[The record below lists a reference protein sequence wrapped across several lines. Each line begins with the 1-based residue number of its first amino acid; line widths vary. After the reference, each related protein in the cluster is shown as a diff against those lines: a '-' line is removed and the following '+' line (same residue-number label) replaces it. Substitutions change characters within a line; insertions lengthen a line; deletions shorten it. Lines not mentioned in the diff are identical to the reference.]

1 MQVNPYIIGRPIRSR
16 ESQFFFGREELFQF
30 IKDNLLQ
37 GKGGKGG
44 KVILLHGQRRIG
56 KTSLLLQIPKAL
68 PLEDFIFV
76 QFDLQGR
83 ENQSLGCILEELAEA
98 ITVGCKIEDE
108 INLPERKELEN
119 NQFIFASQFLSQV
132 YPALKDR
139 NLVLLLDEF
148 DVLDHRSR
156 KVGANQFFHFLQQ
169 IVEGQEKLFII
180 PVVGRRL
187 DELENFRLL
196 FKSAPHRKIGLLDK
210 DSAQQLI
217 TKPAKGKLVYSEDGI
232 QAILELSSGHPYCT
246 QLLCHAIFSRAR
258 DKGLS
263 LVKRND
269 VKAVIDKAI
278 ESGEAGLTW
287 FWDGLPDI
295 ERLVF
300 SAIAEA
306 QERGIN
312 GESWAL
318 LQEYGVVQQ
327 EPLLKAE
334 QALLTSGFLQTSTIA
349 EWGPYKVTIELV
361 RLWLVK
367 QHPLRQTLVLFLDM
381 ENPSLPALVQRAK
394 SLKAQQEA
402 QVLDP
407 QQVWS
412 LFVGKRFEI
421 LKILLSSLEEIFTS
435 DLQLTSTTKK
445 ILMLYT
451 QKTRQQQFLE
461 ACVAWVGQIAYL
473 ASFKAILNLLEEWER
488 QALLQ
493 QIGQIKFFQFL
504 ERQSNLLNKNAWK
517 LNKHEAEKVLFCFHE
532 SNLAQNLKLAL
543 TEQLQKFGFSELKL
557 ETLSERVTLGTH
569 QYIMQF
575 LAEEGDVAKDFA
587 NQWVLAIS
595 AQVWERQK
603 KHYQDQLA
611 WENLQTE
618 EKIHEFSRKE
628 NLKYQKI
635 SEYLYKQSQD
645 NPSDEYFTFKD
656 INIPIKA
663 KYADIDG
670 RQEFYLQDWAIEAL
684 ADPNKQ
690 DQVLF
695 VQGEPGQGRSLFCHI
710 FANWIRQ
717 NWHPILTPIWI
728 KLQDIRALEYNFAK
742 TLQTAL
748 SKWEFANN
756 DDHWLKDKNTRF
768 LFLLDCLDE
777 LITERQIEQGLEAFL
792 QQVGEFQRVCQL
804 NHEEAGH
811 RVLLIGSFSALQ
823 VLGLPL
829 IYERIIPNLE
839 RVQIQPLDREL
850 QQKWLEQWGK
860 LKGVGADEAG
870 KFEQFLNNRRELQS
884 LIKERLL
891 LFLLAA
897 MHHDRELE
905 DIEEI
910 FNQGI
915 SPEEAK
921 IQIYEKFLDWVLQ
934 NQLPNTVTK
943 ALLGKNKGNLTT
955 AQKNYLKR
963 ILQEA
968 GLCAIQSGGIR
979 AAIIMVE
986 ERLKNKGIA
995 LELIQK
1001 LQKLQK
1007 AKTYSTNLANF
1018 SIQPNSESRGK
1029 IQFNHKSFSEFLY
1042 ARRLQESLINW
1053 TQKWPERQEY
1063 LIPVNRMDWEIYDLL
1078 GFGGLTLEIVGYL
1091 RALLRKSQKFDS
1103 VSLFTRLED
1112 FYFRWVKGE
1121 FINNVFSET
1130 LAQRKMHQLQ
1140 KPLETQGLFFGQRQ
1154 IDIYT
1159 GLNIFIL
1166 LLELHRNSTQISFY
1180 PCGKISKN
1188 CADENQSSLESRHLI
1203 SETEPFDPYRLLR
1216 LISYSRCLG
1225 AEVFVKTVG
1234 PFLAEIN
1241 LRGADLHG
1249 AELYGVK
1256 LTKAYLSGAKL
1267 NGINLSSANLNR
1279 AFLGNAK
1286 LCRANLSDA
1295 NLSHAFLGNADLTG
1309 AFLGS
1314 ANLQNAVLTG
1324 TNLRTALLGNANL
1337 QDAHLGD
1344 ADLSDAN
1351 LHNADLSGTNLSCAT
1366 LDYANLI
1373 GVNLEGANLRGT
1385 SLKDIHWDR
1394 NTKWEPQEVKKASS
1408 VPNKLKRELKIT

>member
-1 MQVNPYIIGRPIRSR
+1 MIQVNPYIIGRPIRSK
-16 ESQFFFGREELFQF
+16 ESQFFFGREELFDF

-83 ENQSLGCILEELAEA
+83 ENQSLSCILQELAEA
-98 ITVGCKIEDE
+98 IAFECNVEGKV
-108 INLPERKELEN
+108 NLPGYKELEE

-132 YPALKDR
+132 YPALEGK

-148 DVLDHRSR
+148 DVLDHTSK
-156 KVGANQFFHFLQQ
+156 KVGANQFFYFLQQ
-169 IVEGQEKLFII
+169 ILEGQDKLFII

-187 DELENFRLL
+187 DELKNFRLL
-196 FKSAPHRKIGLLDK
+196 FKSAPHRNIGLLDK

-217 TKPAKGKLVYSEDGI
+217 TKPAKDKLVYTEDAI

-263 LVKRND
+263 SVSRND
-269 VKAVIDKAI
+269 VKAVVDKAI

-306 QERGIN
+306 QERGIG

-334 QALLTSGFLQTSTIA
+334 QTLLTSGFLQISTIP
-349 EWGPYKVTIELV
+349 ELGPYRVTIELV

-367 QHPLRQTLVLFLDM
+367 QHPLRQTLVLFLEM
-381 ENPSLPALVQRAK
+381 ENPTLPALVQRAK
-394 SLKAQQEA
+394 SLRAQQA

-412 LFVGKRFEI
+412 LFMGKRFEI
-421 LKILLSSLEEIFTS
+421 LKILLSSLGEIFTS
-435 DLQLTSTTKK
+435 DLQITSTTTK
-445 ILMLYT
+445 ILTLYT
-451 QKTRQQQFLE
+451 QKTRQERLLE
-461 ACVAWVGQIAYL
+461 ECVAWVGQIAYL
-473 ASFKAILNLLEEWER
+473 ESFIAILNLLQGHDR
-488 QALLQ
+488 KVLLKH
-493 QIGQIKFFQFL
+493 IGQIQFCEFL
-504 ERQSNLLNKNAWK
+504 EQQSNLLNKSAWK
-517 LNKHEAEKVLFCFHE
+517 LNQQEAEKVLFCFHE

-543 TEQLQKFGFSELKL
+543 TEQLQEFGLSELEL
-557 ETLSERVTLGTH
+557 ETLTERVTLGTH

-575 LAEEGDVAKDFA
+575 LAEEGDIAKDFA
-587 NQWVLAIS
+587 NHWVLAIS
-595 AQVWERQK
+595 ARAWEQQK
-603 KHYQDQLA
+603 KYYKDQQA

-618 EKIHEFSRKE
+618 EKIHEFSRTE
-628 NLKYQKI
+628 NLKYQNI
-635 SEYLYKQSQD
+635 NEYLYKQSQD
-645 NPSDEYFTFKD
+645 NQSDEYFSFKD

-663 KYADIDG
+663 KYADVDG
-670 RQEFYLQDWAIEAL
+670 RQEFYLQDWAIEAI

-695 VQGEPGQGRSLFCHI
+695 VQGEPGQGKSLFCHI

-728 KLQDIRALEYNFAK
+728 KLQDIRVLGYNFAK

-748 SKWEFANN
+748 SQWEFANN

-870 KFEQFLNNRRELQS
+870 KFEQFLNNRAELQS

-921 IQIYEKFLDWVLQ
+921 VQIYEKFLDWVLQ
-934 NQLPNTVTK
+934 NQLTNKVTK
-943 ALLGKNKGNLTT
+943 ALLGKNRGNLTT
-955 AQKNYLKR
+955 AEKNYLKR

-1007 AKTYSTNLANF
+1007 ANTYSTNLANF
-1018 SIQPNSESRGK
+1018 SIQPNSESKGK

-1053 TQKWPERQEY
+1053 TQQWPERQEY

-1091 RALLRKSQKFDS
+1091 RALLRKSQDFDP

-1154 IDIYT
+1154 IDVYT
-1159 GLNIFIL
+1159 GLNVFIL
-1166 LLELHRNSTQISFY
+1166 LLELHRNITQISFY
-1180 PCGKISKN
+1180 PCGKISGE
-1188 CADENQSSLESRHLI
+1188 CTDENQSSLESYPTI
-1203 SETEPFDPYRLLR
+1203 SETEAFDPYRLLR

-1234 PFLAEIN
+1234 PFLKGIN

-1249 AELYGVK
+1249 AELNGVK
-1256 LTKAYLSGAKL
+1256 LTKAYLSDAKL

-1295 NLSHAFLGNADLTG
+1295 NLSYAFLGNADLTG

-1351 LHNADLSGTNLSCAT
+1351 LHNANLSGTNLSCAI

-1373 GVNLEGANLRGT
+1373 GVNLEGANLSGT